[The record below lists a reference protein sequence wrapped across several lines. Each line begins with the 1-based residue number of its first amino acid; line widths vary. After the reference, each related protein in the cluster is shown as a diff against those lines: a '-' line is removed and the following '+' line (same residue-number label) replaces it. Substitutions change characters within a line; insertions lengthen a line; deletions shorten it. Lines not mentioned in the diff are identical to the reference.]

1 MRDVYTHIWKVGS
14 DVDRYWS
21 AAAGAYVTQLPPLA
35 FLSLDAAE
43 SALGMPA
50 PLLEGKVTIV
60 TAVASEAE
68 LTALLRSYGLP
79 GPLVTIAVDDVLSER
94 ARRLALGFDY
104 DFGDARGV
112 HRIGTTDADMKGWDE
127 VSKGAQA
134 AINLGGGASEIAIET
149 DTGPV
154 TLTALEFQ
162 QVLVAATAYRQP
174 IWLASFALQK
184 MVPIPADYADD
195 SRWV

>member
-1 MRDVYTHIWKVGS
+1 MTDYDPFNWFWIVGGDQS
-14 DVDRYWS
+14 KAWS
-21 AAAGAYVTQLPPLA
+21 SAAGAYVTEWPSDRLTRILNESELNDV
-35 FLSLDAAE
+35 LS
-43 SALGMPA
+43 
-50 PLLEGKVTIV
+50 
-60 TAVASEAE
+60 
-68 LTALLRSYGLP
+68 RYGLR
-79 GPLVTIAVDDVLSER
+79 GPLVTIDDVLSER
-94 ARRLALGFDY
+94 TRRLALGFDY

-174 IWLASFALQK
+174 IWLASFAIQK
-184 MVPIPADYADD
+184 MTPIPADYADD